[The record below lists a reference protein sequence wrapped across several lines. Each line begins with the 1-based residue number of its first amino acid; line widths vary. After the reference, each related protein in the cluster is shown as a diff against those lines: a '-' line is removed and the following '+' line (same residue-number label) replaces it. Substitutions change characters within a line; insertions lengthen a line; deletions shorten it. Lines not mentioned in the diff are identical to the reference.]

1 MSFGPFTPRETTPG
15 LLETLPNSDVGIGGG
30 GGGLLIRSLFGFE
43 LVRERENKLGICN
56 QTNGKE
62 KRENEK
68 INGVGDDEL
77 EKKDLFS
84 RLPQFRSGT
93 VTTTATR

>member
-1 MSFGPFTPRETTPG
+1 M
-15 LLETLPNSDVGIGGG
+15 
-30 GGGLLIRSLFGFE
+30 IRSLFGFE

-68 INGVGDDEL
+68 INGVGDDE
-77 EKKDLFS
+77 KDLF
-84 RLPQFRSGT
+84 RLPQFGSGT